1 MFHDSEFESSSRGF
15 EILRAK
21 GMKRKSGD
29 SNIRKNLGIS
39 FPGKNGFPKADREKW
54 RIFPEFLRRRRAW
67 KGGDKIVMYSPVI
80 HRQSPKEI
88 KLSTRRERK
97 GGGRE

>member
-1 MFHDSEFESSSRGF
+1 MIITFHDSEFESSSRGF

-39 FPGKNGFPKADREKW
+39 FPGKNGFPKAEKGSGEVANLS
-54 RIFPEFLRRRRAW
+54 RIFEEKESVER
-67 KGGDKIVMYSPVI
+67 GG
-80 HRQSPKEI
+80 
-88 KLSTRRERK
+88 
-97 GGGRE
+97 